1 MACTLNIDAEI
12 LRSSIPYIYIVYS
25 PKMKQLCDGY
35 EYHQSNTTRCLLV
48 NMAKYQESHGGTHI
62 YYYTSFHAIFCYIAQ
77 LETSV
82 IRYILISMPHTYNY
96 TKSNAVCTS
105 LQLKEHVG
113 ATPFQSDW

>member
-1 MACTLNIDAEI
+1 
-12 LRSSIPYIYIVYS
+12 
-25 PKMKQLCDGY
+25 
-35 EYHQSNTTRCLLV
+35 
-48 NMAKYQESHGGTHI
+48 MAKYQESHGGTHI